1 MLNNRLM
8 PFILGVLILLFDQWT
23 KYLVKTNL
31 YYGESISIIDGF
43 FNLVFIKNDGA
54 AWNIMSGQRLILVFI
69 SSLILLFLILKG
81 NEFFSTKKIHRIAYG
96 MLLGGI
102 SGNLVDRILTGKVI
116 DFLDFQIG
124 TYHYPSFNIADAC
137 ICIAVFLYFITSKN
151 NKKIFNEFNI

>member
-1 MLNNRLM
+1 M
-8 PFILGVLILLFDQWT
+8 PFILGVLILLLDQWT

-31 YYGESISIIDGF
+31 FYGESIPIIDGF

-54 AWNIMSGQRLILVFI
+54 AWNIMSGQRLILVLI

-81 NEFFSTKKIHRIAYG
+81 YEFFSAKKIHRIAYG

-137 ICIAVFLYFITSKN
+137 ICVAVILYFITSKN
-151 NKKIFNEFNI
+151 N

>member
-31 YYGESISIIDGF
+31 FYGESIPIIDGF

-54 AWNIMSGQRLILVFI
+54 AWNIMSGQRLILVLI

-81 NEFFSTKKIHRIAYG
+81 YEFFSAKKIHCIAYG

-137 ICIAVFLYFITSKN
+137 ICVAVILYFITSKN
-151 NKKIFNEFNI
+151 NKQNIK

>member
-8 PFILGVLILLFDQWT
+8 PFILGVLILLLDQWT

-31 YYGESISIIDGF
+31 FYGESIPIIDGF

-54 AWNIMSGQRLILVFI
+54 AWNIMSGQRLILVLI
-69 SSLILLFLILKG
+69 SSLILLFLIFKG
-81 NEFFSTKKIHRIAYG
+81 YEFFSAKKIHRIAYG

-137 ICIAVFLYFITSKN
+137 ICVAVILYFITSKN
-151 NKKIFNEFNI
+151 NKQNIK

>member
-8 PFILGVLILLFDQWT
+8 PFILGVLILLLDQWT

-31 YYGESISIIDGF
+31 FYGESIPIIDGF

-54 AWNIMSGQRLILVFI
+54 AWNIMSGQRLILVLI
-69 SSLILLFLILKG
+69 SSLILLFLIFKG
-81 NEFFSTKKIHRIAYG
+81 YEFFSAKKIHRITYG

-137 ICIAVFLYFITSKN
+137 ICVAVILYFITSKN
-151 NKKIFNEFNI
+151 NKQNIK

>member
-1 MLNNRLM
+1 M
-8 PFILGVLILLFDQWT
+8 PFILGVLILLLDQWT

-31 YYGESISIIDGF
+31 FYGESISIIDGF

-54 AWNIMSGQRLILVFI
+54 AWNIMSGQRLILVLI
-69 SSLILLFLILKG
+69 SSLILLFLIFKG
-81 NEFFSTKKIHRIAYG
+81 YEFFSAKKIHRITYG
-96 MLLGGI
+96 LLLGGI

-137 ICIAVFLYFITSKN
+137 ICVAVILYFITSKN
-151 NKKIFNEFNI
+151 NKQNIK

>member
-1 MLNNRLM
+1 M
-8 PFILGVLILLFDQWT
+8 PFILGVLILLLDQWT

-31 YYGESISIIDGF
+31 FYGESISIIDGF

-54 AWNIMSGQRLILVFI
+54 AWNIMSGQRLILVLI

-81 NEFFSTKKIHRIAYG
+81 YEFFSAKKIHRIAYG

-124 TYHYPSFNIADAC
+124 AYHYPSFNIADAC
-137 ICIAVFLYFITSKN
+137 ICIAVALYFITSKN
-151 NKKIFNEFNI
+151 SKQNIK

>member
-1 MLNNRLM
+1 M
-8 PFILGVLILLFDQWT
+8 PFILGVLILLLDQWT
-23 KYLVKTNL
+23 KSLVKTNL
-31 YYGESISIIDGF
+31 FYGESIPIIDGF

-54 AWNIMSGQRLILVFI
+54 AWNIMSGQRLILVLI

-81 NEFFSTKKIHRIAYG
+81 YEFFSAKKIHRIAYG

-137 ICIAVFLYFITSKN
+137 ICVAVILYFITSKN
-151 NKKIFNEFNI
+151 NKQNIK

>member
-8 PFILGVLILLFDQWT
+8 PFILGVLILLLDQWT

-31 YYGESISIIDGF
+31 FYGESISIIDGF

-54 AWNIMSGQRLILVFI
+54 AWNIMSGQRLILVLI

-81 NEFFSTKKIHRIAYG
+81 YEFFSAKKIHRIAYG

-137 ICIAVFLYFITSKN
+137 ICVAVILYFITSKN
-151 NKKIFNEFNI
+151 NKQNIK

>member
-1 MLNNRLM
+1 M
-8 PFILGVLILLFDQWT
+8 PFILGVLILLLDQWT

-31 YYGESISIIDGF
+31 FYGESISIIDGF

-54 AWNIMSGQRLILVFI
+54 AWNIMSGQRLILVLI

-81 NEFFSTKKIHRIAYG
+81 YEFFSAKKIHRITYG

-137 ICIAVFLYFITSKN
+137 ICVAVILYFITSKN
-151 NKKIFNEFNI
+151 NKQNIK

>member
-8 PFILGVLILLFDQWT
+8 PFILGVLILLLDQWT

-31 YYGESISIIDGF
+31 FYGESISIIDGF

-54 AWNIMSGQRLILVFI
+54 AWNIMSGQRLILVLI
-69 SSLILLFLILKG
+69 SSCILLFLILKG
-81 NEFFSTKKIHRIAYG
+81 YEFFSAKKIHRITYG
-96 MLLGGI
+96 MILGGI

-137 ICIAVFLYFITSKN
+137 ICLSVILYFITSKN
-151 NKKIFNEFNI
+151 NKQNIK

>member
-1 MLNNRLM
+1 M
-8 PFILGVLILLFDQWT
+8 PFILGVLILLLDQWT

-31 YYGESISIIDGF
+31 FYGESIPIIDGF

-54 AWNIMSGQRLILVFI
+54 AWNIMSGQRLILVLI

-81 NEFFSTKKIHRIAYG
+81 YEFFSAKKIHRITYG

-137 ICIAVFLYFITSKN
+137 ICVAVILYFITSKN
-151 NKKIFNEFNI
+151 NKQNIK

>member
-1 MLNNRLM
+1 M
-8 PFILGVLILLFDQWT
+8 PFILGVLILLLDQWT

-31 YYGESISIIDGF
+31 FYGESIPIIDGF

-54 AWNIMSGQRLILVFI
+54 AWNIMSGQRLILVLI

-81 NEFFSTKKIHRIAYG
+81 YEFFSAKKIHRIAYG

-137 ICIAVFLYFITSKN
+137 ICLAVILYFITSKN
-151 NKKIFNEFNI
+151 IKQNIK

>member
-8 PFILGVLILLFDQWT
+8 PFILGVLILLLDQWT

-31 YYGESISIIDGF
+31 FYGESIPIIDGF

-54 AWNIMSGQRLILVFI
+54 AWNIMSGQRLILVLI

-81 NEFFSTKKIHRIAYG
+81 YEFFSAKKIHRITYG

-137 ICIAVFLYFITSKN
+137 ICVAVILYFITSKN
-151 NKKIFNEFNI
+151 NKQNIK

>member
-1 MLNNRLM
+1 MATFL
-8 PFILGVLILLFDQWT
+8 FVLILLLDQWT

-31 YYGESISIIDGF
+31 FYGESIPIIDGF

-54 AWNIMSGQRLILVFI
+54 AWNIMSGQRLILVLI

-81 NEFFSTKKIHRIAYG
+81 YEFFSAKKIHRIAYG

-137 ICIAVFLYFITSKN
+137 ICVAVILYFITSKN
-151 NKKIFNEFNI
+151 NKQNIK

>member
-1 MLNNRLM
+1 MLINRLM
-8 PFILGVLILLFDQWT
+8 PFILGVLILLLDQWT

-31 YYGESISIIDGF
+31 FYGESISIIDGF

-54 AWNIMSGQRLILVFI
+54 AWNIMSGQRLILVLI
-69 SSLILLFLILKG
+69 SSLILLFLIFKG
-81 NEFFSTKKIHRIAYG
+81 YEFFSAKKIHRITYG
-96 MLLGGI
+96 MLLGCI

-137 ICIAVFLYFITSKN
+137 ICVAVILYFITSKN
-151 NKKIFNEFNI
+151 NKQNIK

>member
-1 MLNNRLM
+1 MLKNRLM
-8 PFILGVLILLFDQWT
+8 PFILGALILLLDQWT

-31 YYGESISIIDGF
+31 FYGESIPIIDGF

-54 AWNIMSGQRLILVFI
+54 AWNIMSGQRLILVLI
-69 SSLILLFLILKG
+69 SSLILLFLIFKG
-81 NEFFSTKKIHRIAYG
+81 YEFFSAKKIHRIAYG

-137 ICIAVFLYFITSKN
+137 ICVAVILYFITSKN
-151 NKKIFNEFNI
+151 NKQNIK

>member
-1 MLNNRLM
+1 M
-8 PFILGVLILLFDQWT
+8 PFILGVLILLLDQWT

-31 YYGESISIIDGF
+31 FYGESIPIIDGF

-54 AWNIMSGQRLILVFI
+54 AWNIMSGQRLILVLI

-81 NEFFSTKKIHRIAYG
+81 YEFFSAKKIHRIAYG

-137 ICIAVFLYFITSKN
+137 ICVAVILYFITSKN
-151 NKKIFNEFNI
+151 NKQNIK

>member
-8 PFILGVLILLFDQWT
+8 PFILGVLILLLDQWT

-31 YYGESISIIDGF
+31 FYGESISIIDGF

-54 AWNIMSGQRLILVFI
+54 AWNIMSGQRLILVLI
-69 SSLILLFLILKG
+69 SSLILLFLIFKG
-81 NEFFSTKKIHRIAYG
+81 YEFFSAKKIHRITYG

-137 ICIAVFLYFITSKN
+137 ICVAVILYFITSKN
-151 NKKIFNEFNI
+151 NKQNIK

>member
-1 MLNNRLM
+1 M
-8 PFILGVLILLFDQWT
+8 PFILGVLILLLDQWT

-31 YYGESISIIDGF
+31 FYGESISIIDGF

-54 AWNIMSGQRLILVFI
+54 AWNIMSGQRLILVLI
-69 SSLILLFLILKG
+69 SSLILLFLIFKG
-81 NEFFSTKKIHRIAYG
+81 YEFFSAKKIHRITYG

-137 ICIAVFLYFITSKN
+137 ICVAVILYFITSKN
-151 NKKIFNEFNI
+151 NKQNIK

>member
-8 PFILGVLILLFDQWT
+8 PFILGVLILLLDQWT

-31 YYGESISIIDGF
+31 FYGESIPIIDGF

-54 AWNIMSGQRLILVFI
+54 AWNIMSGQRLILVLI

-81 NEFFSTKKIHRIAYG
+81 YEFFSAKKIHRIAYG

-137 ICIAVFLYFITSKN
+137 ICVAVILYFITSKN
-151 NKKIFNEFNI
+151 NKQNIK

>member
-8 PFILGVLILLFDQWT
+8 PFILGVLILSLDQWT

-31 YYGESISIIDGF
+31 FYGESISIIDGF

-54 AWNIMSGQRLILVFI
+54 AWNIMSGQRLILVLI
-69 SSLILLFLILKG
+69 SSLILLFLIFKG
-81 NEFFSTKKIHRIAYG
+81 YEFFSAKKIHRITYG

-137 ICIAVFLYFITSKN
+137 ICVAVILYFITSKN
-151 NKKIFNEFNI
+151 NKQNIK

>member
-8 PFILGVLILLFDQWT
+8 PFILGVLILLLDQWT

-31 YYGESISIIDGF
+31 FYGESISIIEGF

-54 AWNIMSGQRLILVFI
+54 AWNIMSGQRLILVLI
-69 SSLILLFLILKG
+69 SSLILLFLIFKG
-81 NEFFSTKKIHRIAYG
+81 YEFFSAKKIHRITYG

-137 ICIAVFLYFITSKN
+137 ICVAVILYFITSKN
-151 NKKIFNEFNI
+151 NKQNIK

>member
-1 MLNNRLM
+1 M
-8 PFILGVLILLFDQWT
+8 PFILGVLILLLDQWT

-31 YYGESISIIDGF
+31 FYGESIPIIDGF

-54 AWNIMSGQRLILVFI
+54 AWNIMSGQRLILVLI

-81 NEFFSTKKIHRIAYG
+81 YEFFSAKKIHRITYG
-96 MLLGGI
+96 LLLGGI

-137 ICIAVFLYFITSKN
+137 ICVAVILYFITSKN
-151 NKKIFNEFNI
+151 NKQNIK

>member
-8 PFILGVLILLFDQWT
+8 PFILGVLILLLDQWT

-31 YYGESISIIDGF
+31 FYGESIPIIDGF

-54 AWNIMSGQRLILVFI
+54 AWNIMSGQRLILVLI

-81 NEFFSTKKIHRIAYG
+81 YEFFSAKKIHRIAYG

-124 TYHYPSFNIADAC
+124 TYHYPSFNIADSC
-137 ICIAVFLYFITSKN
+137 ICLAVILYFITSKN
-151 NKKIFNEFNI
+151 NKQNIK

>member
-1 MLNNRLM
+1 M
-8 PFILGVLILLFDQWT
+8 PFILGVLILLLDQWT

-31 YYGESISIIDGF
+31 FYGESISIIDGF

-54 AWNIMSGQRLILVFI
+54 AWNIMSGQRLILVLI

-81 NEFFSTKKIHRIAYG
+81 YEFFSAKKIHRIAYG

-137 ICIAVFLYFITSKN
+137 ICVAVILYFITSKN
-151 NKKIFNEFNI
+151 NKQNIK